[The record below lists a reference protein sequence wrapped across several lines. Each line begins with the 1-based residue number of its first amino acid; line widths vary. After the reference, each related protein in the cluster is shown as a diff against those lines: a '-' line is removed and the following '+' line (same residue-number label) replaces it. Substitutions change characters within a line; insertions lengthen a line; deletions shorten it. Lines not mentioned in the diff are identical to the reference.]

1 MIWSLRWRQSLP
13 GPESKGAE
21 SMKNL
26 NQKLI
31 SLIREYGE
39 DRTAAL
45 KSCIDLDCFMALSPL
60 RENLLEWYEFQE
72 DGELLQVGADY
83 GALTGLFRKR
93 VKAVTVWDESEE
105 QRNIVR
111 ERFPDTSEGA
121 PVSCVG
127 GSLKELLQEGKRYDY
142 VVCAGGFKEPED
154 QWAEI
159 LRDLTK
165 PGGTVTAAVCN
176 RFGLKYLA
184 GGKRDEVSLT
194 RSRLSALFPGCT
206 FYYPMPD
213 YRVPSVI
220 YSDRCLPSKGE
231 LAGIHTLYDFP
242 EYPSIDVGAE
252 FEAACE
258 DGQFA
263 NFADS
268 FLIVWKKGE

>member
-1 MIWSLRWRQSLP
+1 MIWNLRWRQSLP

>member
-1 MIWSLRWRQSLP
+1 
-13 GPESKGAE
+13 
-21 SMKNL
+21 MKNL

-72 DGELLQVGADY
+72 NGELLQVGADY

-105 QRNIVR
+105 QLNIVR

-127 GSLKELLQEGKRYDY
+127 GSLKDLLQAGKRYDH

-268 FLIVWKKGE
+268 FLIIWKKGE

>member
-1 MIWSLRWRQSLP
+1 
-13 GPESKGAE
+13 
-21 SMKNL
+21 MKDL
-26 NQKLI
+26 NKKLI
-31 SLIREYGE
+31 SLIREYGD

-45 KSCIDLDCFMALSPL
+45 NSCVDLDCFMALSPL
-60 RENLLEWYEFQE
+60 RENLLEWYEFQA

-83 GALTGLFRKR
+83 GALTGLFKRR

-105 QRNIVR
+105 QLDIVR

-121 PVSCVG
+121 SVSCVG
-127 GSLKELLQEGKRYDY
+127 GPLRELLQAGKRYDY
-142 VVCAGGFKEPED
+142 VVCAGGFQEPED

-159 LRDLTK
+159 LRDLAK

-184 GGKRDEVSLT
+184 GGKRDQVSLT
-194 RSRLSALFPGCT
+194 RNRLSALFPGCA

-213 YRVPSVI
+213 YRVPTVI

-242 EYPSIDVGAE
+242 EYPSVDVGAE

-258 DGQFA
+258 NGQFA

-268 FLIVWKKGE
+268 FLIIWKKGE

>member
-213 YRVPSVI
+213 YRVSSVI

>member
-13 GPESKGAE
+13 EPESKGAE

>member
-1 MIWSLRWRQSLP
+1 
-13 GPESKGAE
+13 
-21 SMKNL
+21 MKNL

-194 RSRLSALFPGCT
+194 KSRLSALFPGCT

>member
-1 MIWSLRWRQSLP
+1 
-13 GPESKGAE
+13 
-21 SMKNL
+21 MKDL
-26 NQKLI
+26 NKKLI

-45 KSCIDLDCFMALSPL
+45 NSCVDLDCFMALSPL
-60 RENLLEWYEFQE
+60 RENLLEWYEFQA
-72 DGELLQVGADY
+72 DGELLQAGADY
-83 GALTGLFRKR
+83 GALTGLFKRR
-93 VKAVTVWDESEE
+93 VKAVTVWDESED
-105 QRNIVR
+105 QRKIVR
-111 ERFPDTSEGA
+111 ERFPETSGGA

-127 GSLKELLQEGKRYDY
+127 GSLGELLKAGKQYDY
-142 VVCAGGFKEPED
+142 VVCAGGFKEPEAE
-154 QWAEI
+154 WAEI
-159 LRDLTK
+159 LRDLVK
-165 PGGTVTAAVCN
+165 PGGTVIAAVCN

-194 RSRLSALFPGCT
+194 RSRLSALFPGCA

-213 YRVPSVI
+213 YRVPTVI
-220 YSDRCLPSKGE
+220 YSDRCLPAKGE

-242 EYPSIDVGAE
+242 EYPSVDVGAE

-268 FLIVWKKGE
+268 FLIIWKKGE

>member
-1 MIWSLRWRQSLP
+1 
-13 GPESKGAE
+13 
-21 SMKNL
+21 MKNL

-60 RENLLEWYEFQE
+60 RESLLEWYEFQE

-121 PVSCVG
+121 PVSCRG

-220 YSDRCLPSKGE
+220 YSDRCLPSKGA

>member
-1 MIWSLRWRQSLP
+1 MTWSPRWRQSLP
-13 GPESKGAE
+13 GQESKGAE
-21 SMKNL
+21 SMKDL

-60 RENLLEWYEFQE
+60 RENLLEWYDFQE
-72 DGELLQVGADY
+72 GGELLQVGADY

-105 QRNIVR
+105 QLNIVR
-111 ERFPDTSEGA
+111 ERFQETSEGA

-127 GSLKELLQEGKRYDY
+127 GPLKDILQAGKRYDY

-154 QWAEI
+154 EWAEI

-165 PGGTVTAAVCN
+165 PGGTVTAAACN

-213 YRVPSVI
+213 YRVPTVI

-268 FLIVWKKGE
+268 FLIIWKKGE

>member
-1 MIWSLRWRQSLP
+1 
-13 GPESKGAE
+13 
-21 SMKNL
+21 MKNL

-39 DRTAAL
+39 DRTVAL

>member
-1 MIWSLRWRQSLP
+1 
-13 GPESKGAE
+13 
-21 SMKNL
+21 MKNL

-194 RSRLSALFPGCT
+194 RSRLSALFLGCT